1 MVTRRMMIPELEKMS
16 VEQLKAIK
24 EQTDMEVNLL
34 QDSLTNIRTATTR
47 LDLASTALQDLFV
60 RPEGVK
66 DDFALKTNIMHGCTQ
81 EGAATSTSIHHNIR
95 ESKDTVTRKRSRD
108 SILDTCTSTECS
120 SLQMRPCVETRSSLE
135 STHTHSSMQEAP
147 SNGKGIVGFDFV
159 DGDDRLDQPADI
171 VSSNM
176 ICMLSIIQEEGGS
189 ERGVMLLT
197 RWIKKLHFVSVTSY
211 GTSIA

>member
-1 MVTRRMMIPELEKMS
+1 MSSKQLTDNSLETEMVTRRMMIPELEKMS

-66 DDFALKTNIMHGCTQ
+66 DGFALKTNIMHGCTQ

-95 ESKDTVTRKRSRD
+95 ESKDTATGK
-108 SILDTCTSTECS
+108 E
-120 SLQMRPCVETRSSLE
+120 VEIR
-135 STHTHSSMQEAP
+135 
-147 SNGKGIVGFDFV
+147 
-159 DGDDRLDQPADI
+159 
-171 VSSNM
+171 
-176 ICMLSIIQEEGGS
+176 
-189 ERGVMLLT
+189 
-197 RWIKKLHFVSVTSY
+197 Y
-211 GTSIA
+211 